1 MKRSAIREDFKWI
14 MQAIAG
20 LLLAGGPAVMLAA
33 ELPYRCSVVE
43 SSDRSLVCDIIFDS
57 VQVTQS
63 LSKGEWITEVALP
76 GASYTDEYDLPRLP
90 VTSLVLGAPASGRV
104 QLSRLSEESTTRS
117 AGSLRLADKPLYSPV
132 DSEGREQA
140 SLSLTAREEWYPAQ
154 TAELGLDGFYRSQRL
169 VQVYLHP
176 VRYAS
181 RTQTLTILRRLRLRL
196 DFTAESAGYSLA
208 RTAAVPVEPAESEAA
223 LRSMLVNYE
232 ASKGWRSAGSA
243 PAALAKTAATA
254 EPRLRIGIHED
265 GVYAITGKELAAA
278 GVDLAAIRPNGL
290 TLTHRGK
297 NVALLVEGG
306 SDGSFD
312 VQDRVIFIGR
322 HNSAETFYYS
332 QYSDN
337 AIYWL
342 SWGEGAG
349 ARFAETP
356 AAPPQ
361 SEADTLNSG
370 EFRIHLEKDLLY
382 ERTLDNS
389 DPTLDHWYWA
399 SASSDYDFT
408 LPLPIDHLVAGS
420 PLEMT
425 VNMLGLT
432 HIYQANPDH
441 HVRLYLNDQQVDEA
455 YWDNQTAVTR
465 NQTIVNPRVL
475 AANNTLRFKLPL
487 DLKNVSIDKILVN
500 YVDLRFTGRLVA
512 AKDSLRAL
520 LPASG
525 LQLVRLDGFS
535 SERIYAFTEE
545 GQILTG
551 YRMKLQGGSWSCYLG
566 YQAEAPRNLYAVG
579 SNRLAS
585 VASITLD
592 TPSDLRDPANGAD
605 YIIITHADFN
615 TQAQRLAQHR
625 AAEGFRTAVVDV
637 QDIYDEFND
646 GIYDPNALRDF
657 ISYAYYNWSRPAP
670 LYVLLFGTTTHF
682 MDKQAGV
689 NQGLKSFIPT
699 LMVYTNSWG
708 MTSSDNALVSVSGS
722 DILPD
727 LYVGRFPVSDS
738 DGANT
743 VVQKTLD
750 YEQQPIIGEWRR
762 SIGMVYAEGDGGRFI
777 RDANELIAKYTP
789 ARIVTNRLTT
799 LQGSVYYGNTE
810 TLAGMINNGQ
820 SLVNFIGHGGGGV
833 YFDNELF
840 KIEDV
845 KRLSNKN
852 RYPVVFSMTCF
863 VGHFDNPEMPSLGM
877 QLVLARERGAVAH
890 FGSAAKASADGD
902 YYLDIALFNA
912 IFAENARRMGEIV
925 TLGKLLLI
933 QKTNGYWDNVRHFVL
948 LGDPGLRYHISEEAV
963 TIEPAKS
970 SWLAGETIHLSGRAS
985 DIAQGTAVVT
995 LANEADSVVARKEVT
1010 LQNGEWQC
1018 DLLTLNSAN
1027 LGLFT
1032 TGQATAR
1039 VFASDNQHDAA
1050 AAVTLSV
1057 AGHALVEIQ
1066 TDPVAPVHQEP
1077 FYFSVA
1083 VDETALTNRGGVA
1096 GVSLNLST
1104 NSVEW
1109 QSVALER
1116 QSGGL
1121 WRTPAGRKQNE
1132 GSRIYYQSV
1141 VTAGNGDK
1149 IVGEIRNTLV
1159 GYRPDLSIDPTSV
1172 RIAGNPTRVTF
1183 RLKNGGD
1190 KPAANFSVMVTE
1202 GVNASTYKP
1211 VGDKLMVGTLA
1222 ANSDSILTLYWN
1234 APNAGERKF
1243 WFQCDADNQVE
1254 ESNEGN
1260 NVTLATARVVTAET
1274 GTNGPLYLPESNGYI
1289 DIPAGAITRTST
1301 LTWNQGWDDN
1311 QTRAAAWSGL
1321 LPLRFR
1327 FSATTMLYGYSLA
1340 DTSLTI
1346 SKPITVVALF
1356 DPQDAQNRLLV
1367 RNHSLRLYGWN
1378 ARTSTWSGLVSVV
1391 DSTQGTVT
1399 AQLPASLR
1407 AFSLLASQ
1415 DAEPPTI
1422 TLSVGGQN
1430 FADGDGVSRT
1440 PVFTAYMEDAS
1451 GFDLGGA
1458 GIHIT
1463 LDHQAVEPGEY
1474 SLFQSPDARRSLTL
1488 TYSPTLE
1495 TGSHTLT
1502 VEVED
1507 INGNPAAVEAQ
1518 FHVDGLFAL
1527 VSLANHPNPFQ
1538 QETTIAFTLSETAA
1552 RIRIGIYTVSGR
1564 LIRTWEMQGITG
1576 YVEVDWDG
1584 TDADGNAVANGVYYI
1599 KFVAEQG
1606 GKRLERIEK
1615 MAKLQ

>member
-1 MKRSAIREDFKWI
+1 VRVIF
-14 MQAIAG
+14 G
-20 LLLAGGPAVMLAA
+20 LLLAGLQTALTAA
-33 ELPYRCSVVE
+33 DLPYRCTVVE
-43 SSDRSLVCDIIFDS
+43 SSDRALVCDIIFDS

-76 GASYTDEYDLPRLP
+76 GASFTDDYDLPRLP

-104 QLSRLSEESTTRS
+104 QLTRISEESTTRS
-117 AGSLRLADKPLYSPV
+117 VGSLRLADKPLYTPV
-132 DSEGREQA
+132 DSEGREQGR
-140 SLSLTAREEWYPAQ
+140 LSLADREEWYPAQ
-154 TAELGLDGFYRSQRL
+154 TAELGLDGFFRSQRL

-196 DFTAESAGYSLA
+196 DFVTESGTYSLA
-208 RTAAVPVEPAESEAA
+208 RTAATPVEPVECEEF

-232 ASKGWRSAGSA
+232 SSKQWRSAGSA
-243 PAALAKTAATA
+243 PAVLAKTSGAA
-254 EPRLRIGIHED
+254 EPRLRIAIRED
-265 GVYAITGKELAAA
+265 GVYAITGKELADA
-278 GVDLAAIRPNGL
+278 GVSLAAIRPTGL
-290 TLTHRGK
+290 NLTHRGK
-297 NVALLVEGG
+297 NVAMLVEGG
-306 SDGSFD
+306 SDGRFD
-312 VQDRVIFIGR
+312 AQDRIIFIGR

-337 AIYWL
+337 AVYWL

-361 SEADTLNSG
+361 NAADTLNSG
-370 EFRIHLEKDLLY
+370 QFRIHLERDLLY

-389 DPTLDHWYWA
+389 DATLDHWYWA

-408 LPLPIDHLVAGS
+408 VPLPIDHMVPGG

-465 NQTIVNPRVL
+465 TQTIANPKIL

-500 YVDLRFTGRLVA
+500 SIDLRFAGRLVA
-512 AKDSLRAL
+512 KKDSLRVL

-525 LQLVRLDGFS
+525 ISMVRLDGFS

-551 YRMKLQGGSWSCYLG
+551 YQMKRQGGSWSCYLG
-566 YQAEAPRNLYAVG
+566 YQAEAPRNLYVVG
-579 SNRLAS
+579 GNRLAS

-592 TPSDLRDPANGAD
+592 NPSDLHDPTNGAD

-615 TQAQRLAQHR
+615 AQAQRLAQYR

-657 ISYAYYNWSRPAP
+657 ISYAYYNWTRPAP

-682 MDKQAGV
+682 MDKQAGER
-689 NQGLKSFIPT
+689 QGLKSFIPT

-708 MTSSDNALVSVSGS
+708 MTSSDNALVSVSGN

-727 LYVGRFPVSDS
+727 LYIGRFPVSDS
-738 DGANT
+738 EGANT

-750 YEQQPIIGEWRR
+750 YEQQPVIDEWRR

-789 ARIVTNRLTT
+789 LRVVTNRLTT

-810 TLAGMINNGQ
+810 TLAGLINKGQ

-845 KRLSNKN
+845 KRLNNKN

-877 QLVLARERGAVAH
+877 QLVLAKDRGAVAH

-912 IFAENARRMGEIV
+912 IFAENARRMGEII

-970 SWLAGETIHLSGRAS
+970 AWLDGETIHLSGRAS
-985 DIAQGTAVVT
+985 AISQGTAVVT
-995 LANEADSVVARKEVT
+995 LANEADSVVARKEVP
-1010 LQNGEWQC
+1010 LRNGEWQC
-1018 DLLTLNSAN
+1018 DLMTLDTATLS
-1027 LGLFT
+1027 LFG
-1032 TGQATAR
+1032 TGKATAR
-1039 VFASDNQHDAA
+1039 VFVSDSQHDAA

-1057 AGHALVEIQ
+1057 AGHALVGIQ
-1066 TDPVAPVHQEP
+1066 TDPVSPVHQEP
-1077 FYFSVA
+1077 FYFTVT
-1083 VDETALTNRGGVA
+1083 VDETALANRGGVA

-1116 QSGGL
+1116 QTGGF
-1121 WRTPAGRKQNE
+1121 WRTPSGRKQNE

-1149 IVGEIRNTLV
+1149 IVGEIRNTLI
-1159 GYRPDLSIDPTSV
+1159 GYRPDLSIDPTS
-1172 RIAGNPTRVTF
+1172 IKISGNPTRIAF
-1183 RLKNGGD
+1183 RLKNSGD
-1190 KPAANFSVMVTE
+1190 KPAANFNIMVTE

-1211 VGDKLMVGTLA
+1211 VGDKLRVGSIP
-1222 ANSDSILTLYWN
+1222 ANSDSVLTLLWN

-1260 NVTLATARVVTAET
+1260 NVTLATARVVTAEA

-1289 DIPAGAITRTST
+1289 DIPAGAVGRTTT

-1311 QTRAAAWSGL
+1311 QTKSAAWSGL
-1321 LPLRFR
+1321 LPLKFR
-1327 FSATTMLYGYSLA
+1327 FSTGTMLYSYSLA
-1340 DTSLTI
+1340 DTSQALI
-1346 SKPITVVALF
+1346 KEVTVVALF
-1356 DPQDAQNRLLV
+1356 DPQDAQNQLLV

-1378 ARTSTWSGLVSVV
+1378 ARTGTWSGLKSVV

-1399 AQLPASLR
+1399 AMLPASLR

-1415 DAEPPTI
+1415 DAEPPVI

-1430 FADGDGVSRT
+1430 FADGDAVSRT

-1451 GFDLGGA
+1451 GFDLGGS
-1458 GIHIT
+1458 GIHVT
-1463 LDHQAVEPGEY
+1463 LDHQAVEPGAY

-1488 TYSPTLE
+1488 TFSPTLE
-1495 TGSHTLT
+1495 TGSHTLA
-1502 VEVED
+1502 VEVAD
-1507 INGNPAAVEAQ
+1507 INGNPASLEAQ
-1518 FHVDGLFAL
+1518 FYVDGVFAL

-1538 QETTIAFTLSETAA
+1538 QETTIAFNLSETAA

-1564 LIRTWEMQGITG
+1564 LIRSYELQGVTG

-1584 TDADGNAVANGVYYI
+1584 TDADGNTVANGVYYL